1 MTELSETKPAPEAQP
16 SRLRKLIGLLLL
28 VPFLLTYLLIAMAV
42 GAEFINSRGFLVE
55 LVFYVVAGLAWVL
68 PAGLLVTW
76 MQRPDRKA
84 E

>member
-1 MTELSETKPAPEAQP
+1 MPV
-16 SRLRKLIGLLLL
+16 RLRKFIGAIVLFVFLAIYAL
-28 VPFLLTYLLIAMAV
+28 VVMAFAANHMQDA
-42 GAEFINSRGFLVE
+42 GKIMEG
-55 LVFYVVAGLAWVL
+55 VFYVVAGLAWVL